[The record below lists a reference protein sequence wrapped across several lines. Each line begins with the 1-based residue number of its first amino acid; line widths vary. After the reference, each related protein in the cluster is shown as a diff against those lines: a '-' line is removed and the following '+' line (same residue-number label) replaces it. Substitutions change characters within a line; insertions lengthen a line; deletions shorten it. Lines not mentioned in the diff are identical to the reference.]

1 MIEKEIL
8 LREKQRY
15 NLPLFISKQE
25 EKLLRKNCPVQK
37 IIGYQILQDVHIDL
51 SYNVLIPRYETE
63 ELILE
68 SYKYINK
75 DSKVLDLG
83 CGSGFIGLAIKKNI
97 NCDVDMVDI
106 SNAAIKQTKKNAK
119 LNNLEVNVFKSNWFK
134 KINNK
139 YDLIISNP
147 PYLNLKNTPYIGSLK
162 YDPKKALYAKNSGFK
177 HYETILKNAK
187 KYLKESGHILFEVDD
202 FIANMLKNKYQNI
215 KIIKDINNK
224 NRIAIIKYD
233 NLE

>member
-15 NLPLFISKQE
+15 NLPLFVSKQE

-83 CGSGFIGLAIKKNI
+83 CGSGFIGLAIKKILIVTLIWLIYQMQQLN
-97 NCDVDMVDI
+97 
-106 SNAAIKQTKKNAK
+106 KLKKC
-119 LNNLEVNVFKSNWFK
+119 
-134 KINNK
+134 
-139 YDLIISNP
+139 
-147 PYLNLKNTPYIGSLK
+147 
-162 YDPKKALYAKNSGFK
+162 
-177 HYETILKNAK
+177 
-187 KYLKESGHILFEVDD
+187 
-202 FIANMLKNKYQNI
+202 
-215 KIIKDINNK
+215 
-224 NRIAIIKYD
+224 
-233 NLE
+233 

>member
-106 SNAAIKQTKKNAK
+106 SNAAIKQTKK
-119 LNNLEVNVFKSNWFK
+119 KSE
-134 KINNK
+134 I
-139 YDLIISNP
+139 
-147 PYLNLKNTPYIGSLK
+147 
-162 YDPKKALYAKNSGFK
+162 
-177 HYETILKNAK
+177 E
-187 KYLKESGHILFEVDD
+187 
-202 FIANMLKNKYQNI
+202 
-215 KIIKDINNK
+215 
-224 NRIAIIKYD
+224 
-233 NLE
+233 

>member
-51 SYNVLIPRYETE
+51 SYNILIPRYETE

-97 NCDVDMVDI
+97 NCYVDMVDI

-119 LNNLEVNVFKSNWFK
+119 LNNLEVNVFKSN
-134 KINNK
+134 
-139 YDLIISNP
+139 
-147 PYLNLKNTPYIGSLK
+147 
-162 YDPKKALYAKNSGFK
+162 
-177 HYETILKNAK
+177 
-187 KYLKESGHILFEVDD
+187 
-202 FIANMLKNKYQNI
+202 
-215 KIIKDINNK
+215 
-224 NRIAIIKYD
+224 
-233 NLE
+233 

>member
-15 NLPLFISKQE
+15 NLPLFVSKQE

-147 PYLNLKNTPYIGSLK
+147 PYLSLKNTPYISSLK
-162 YDPKKALYAKNSGFK
+162 YDPKKALYAKNNGFK

-187 KYLKESGHILFEVDD
+187 KYLNENGHILFEVDD
-202 FIANMLKNKYQNI
+202 FVANMLKNKYQNI

-233 NLE
+233 NLK